1 MSVAAVSLAI
11 GACQTRGGNPCDG
24 WRPMRPSQAEIAAMS
39 DEQVAAVLEHNE
51 FGRKTCG
58 WRGN

>member
-1 MSVAAVSLAI
+1 
-11 GACQTRGGNPCDG
+11 
-24 WRPMRPSQAEIAAMS
+24 MRPSQAEIAAMS